1 MKKKMFALAFGL
13 LTLAASV
20 AIAPH
25 KAEAQATVG
34 NVQEFDVSN
43 NFDQAGRKSV
53 DYWNPDRTIH
63 IFGCRDS
70 GGTCLAD
77 VTIRP

>member
-34 NVQEFDVSN
+34 SVIEIDISN
-43 NFDQAGRKSV
+43 NEDQHGRVYV
-53 DYWNPDRTIH
+53 DRNYGGFRLY
-63 IFGCRDS
+63 GCRDS

-77 VTIRP
+77 ITIRP

>member
-1 MKKKMFALAFGL
+1 MFALAFGL

-25 KAEAQATVG
+25 KAEAQAVI
-34 NVQEFDVSN
+34 EIEDSN
-43 NFDQAGRKSV
+43 NFDQHGRIFINTWTRV
-53 DYWNPDRTIH
+53 GANIYVHR
-63 IFGCRDS
+63 FGCKDS

-77 VTIRP
+77 VTITP

>member
-1 MKKKMFALAFGL
+1 MFALAFGL

-34 NVQEFDVSN
+34 TVIEIDVSN
-43 NFDQAGRKSV
+43 NEDQHGRKSV
-53 DYWNPDRTIH
+53 DYWWGNIH
-63 IFGCRDS
+63 VFGCRDS

-77 VTIRP
+77 ATIRP

>member
-25 KAEAQATVG
+25 KAEAQSTVI
-34 NVQEFDVSN
+34 EIDISN
-43 NFDQAGRKSV
+43 NEDQNGRVYV
-53 DYWNPDRTIH
+53 DEYA
-63 IFGCRDS
+63 FGGRVRIVGCIDF
-70 GGTCLAD
+70 GGNCLAD